1 MKRAVLLATLAAVLV
16 VGGAASLRSTT
27 GSTMRFFI
35 RDSAQSNADLGDKGP
50 SQGDQ
55 FFYHGTTFTRPGG
68 VAIGRYAGSCT
79 TYSGTPGVPEDS
91 DCTLFYIFPK
101 GSIMTRLL
109 GAKDDV
115 FGGKPVPFAVLGGT
129 GVYRTARGEG
139 TIVVP
144 TDVPNQTDASIVL
157 RLR

>member
-1 MKRAVLLATLAAVLV
+1 MKRAVLIAILATVLV
-16 VGGAASLRSTT
+16 AVGAASLRPTT
-27 GSTMRFFI
+27 GTTMRFFI
-35 RDSAQSNADLGDKGP
+35 RDSAQSNLDAGDKGP

-55 FFYHGTTFTRPGG
+55 FFYHGTTFTRLGG
-68 VAIGRYAGSCT
+68 PAIGRYAGSCT

-91 DCTLFYIFPK
+91 DCTLFYVFQR

-109 GAKDDV
+109 GARDDV

-129 GVYRTARGEG
+129 GVYRTARGDG

>member
-1 MKRAVLLATLAAVLV
+1 MKRAVLIATLATVLV
-16 VGGAASLRSTT
+16 VGGAATFRSPAGT
-27 GSTMRFFI
+27 TMRFFI
-35 RDSAQSNADLGDKGP
+35 RDSAQSTADLGEKGP

-55 FFYHGTTFTRPGG
+55 FFYHGTSFTKLGG
-68 VAIGRYAGSCT
+68 AAIGRYAGSCT
-79 TYSGTPGVPEDS
+79 TYSETPGVPEDS
-91 DCTLFYIFPK
+91 DCTLFYIFAK

-129 GVYRTARGEG
+129 GIYRAAHGDG

-144 TDVPNQTDASIVL
+144 TDVPDQTDASIVL
-157 RLR
+157 HLR